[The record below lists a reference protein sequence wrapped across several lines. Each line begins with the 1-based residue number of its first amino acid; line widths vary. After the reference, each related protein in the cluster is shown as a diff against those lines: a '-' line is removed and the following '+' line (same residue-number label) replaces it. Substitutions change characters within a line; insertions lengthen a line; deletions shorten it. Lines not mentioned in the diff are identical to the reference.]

1 MHKNN
6 KVALHFLLTTTALT
20 ACGFAQASIV
30 DRPLFTISGVVI
42 VWGGDGSGSASVGDF
57 IVNSASSGSIDLINA
72 SVQPVITGTLTNA
85 LASPSSNLSVSGQ
98 TLNDQGV
105 VGELDVGD
113 SYSTFSP
120 NEEVTTSLGKFQSSF
135 YVASNTAFT
144 IRAQATLDTTASSLG
159 ASLSDVYRT
168 LVIERFG
175 TDGGLS
181 YGLSSQFPHSGNT
194 STSGVLNNGFLNALS
209 SETLVFQGDRST
221 AIGSGSIADQS
232 VRFTNTYEIAAGGFE
247 VDKSSL
253 VANVVYTVAIP

>member
-6 KVALHFLLTTTALT
+6 KVTLQFLLTTTALS
-20 ACGFAQASIV
+20 ACSFAQASIV
-30 DRPLFTISGVVI
+30 DTPVFTVTGVVI
-42 VWGGDGSGSASVGDF
+42 VWGGDGSGNASVGDF
-57 IVNSASSGSIDLINA
+57 IVNSGSGSLDLINA
-72 SVQPVITGTLTNA
+72 GVQPVITGTLTSA
-85 LASPSSNLSVSGQ
+85 LVSPSSDLSVSGQ
-98 TLNDQGV
+98 TLDDQGV

-113 SYSTFSP
+113 SYSSFSP
-120 NEEVTTSLGKFQSSF
+120 NEQVTTSIGKFQSSF

-144 IRAQATLDTTASSLG
+144 IRAKATLDTATSSAG

-168 LVIERFG
+168 LVIDRFG

-194 STSGVLNNGFLNALS
+194 STSGVLNNGFLHGLT
-209 SETLVFQGDRST
+209 SETMVFQGDRST
-221 AIGSGSIADQS
+221 AVGSGTIADQS
-232 VRFTNTYEIAAGGFE
+232 VRFTNIYEIAAGGFE